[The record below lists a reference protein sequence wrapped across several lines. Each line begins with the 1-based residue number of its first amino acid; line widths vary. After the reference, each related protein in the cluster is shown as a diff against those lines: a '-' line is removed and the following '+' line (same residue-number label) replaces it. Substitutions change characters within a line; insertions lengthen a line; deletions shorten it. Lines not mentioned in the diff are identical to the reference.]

1 MVLADFVCYKP
12 KWYKLESRK
21 SGKKKSVVSGEV
33 LMQFSIFDPINT
45 AATPQQT
52 INKLMGVAATIAEDD
67 EDIDEDEEL
76 KRTESEI
83 QEDEEDDDEDSSD
96 EKDADPGK
104 KESRKER
111 KKRKRL
117 ARLKQRAK
125 QRAFEFSG
133 TSDIAG
139 VLFLEIQKITDLP
152 PEKNSMLV
160 NTLITIRYL
169 LTAHSYSYNLRYG
182 SIRCHFARQK
192 NVPHASRQP

>member
-1 MVLADFVCYKP
+1 
-12 KWYKLESRK
+12 LESRK

-52 INKLMGVAATIAEDD
+52 INKLMGVAAAIAVDD
-67 EDIDEDEEL
+67 EDLDEDEEL
-76 KRTESEI
+76 KRTESEM
-83 QEDEEDDDEDSSD
+83 QEDEEEDDDEDSSD
-96 EKDADPGK
+96 DKDADSGK
-104 KESRKER
+104 RESRKER

-125 QRAFEFSG
+125 KRAFEFSG

-152 PEKNSMLV
+152 PEKNSTIARNLPMQKELTDSPQLLV
-160 NTLITIRYL
+160 RPSIWIRSL
-169 LTAHSYSYNLRYG
+169 SPR
-182 SIRCHFARQK
+182 
-192 NVPHASRQP
+192 